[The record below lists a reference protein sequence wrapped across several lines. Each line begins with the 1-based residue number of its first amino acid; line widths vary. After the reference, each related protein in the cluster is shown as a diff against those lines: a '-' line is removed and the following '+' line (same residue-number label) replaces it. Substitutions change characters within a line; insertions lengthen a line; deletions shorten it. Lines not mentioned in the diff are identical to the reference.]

1 MLRHNKLMVKVPHTV
16 RRPTGANYFLFYVDD
31 LPILRREVENHC
43 WEYYG
48 IRLVILNELVLW

>member
-16 RRPTGANYFLFYVDD
+16 RRSTGANYFLFYVED

-43 WEYYG
+43 WEDYG
-48 IRLVILNELVLW
+48 ISLVVGPIK